1 MSNPFRIIW
10 LKAAVAFLI
19 PFFAT
24 IGGSLAPYAL
34 NGLPLHTKIAVIIII
49 CSTMVA
55 SLSALGSFLSTTFAE
70 HKAQQQS
77 GLDDTQPPPIT
88 AAQVAA
94 PCATRGLPSLPGWC
108 SAPLTPLFLRPE
120 TPRCFSTWLP
130 LSIRAGWVPFL

>member
-94 PCATRGLPSLPGWC
+94 APISVPVPVVQSTPVDPSIQP
-108 SAPLTPLFLRPE
+108 
-120 TPRCFSTWLP
+120 
-130 LSIRAGWVPFL
+130 

>member
-10 LKAAVAFLI
+10 LKAGVAFLI

-34 NGLPLHTKIAVIIII
+34 NGMPIHSNIAVVIIV

-94 PCATRGLPSLPGWC
+94 APISVPVPVVKPAPVVDPKAEPAILPEPTK
-108 SAPLTPLFLRPE
+108 AP
-120 TPRCFSTWLP
+120 
-130 LSIRAGWVPFL
+130 

>member
-10 LKAAVAFLI
+10 LKAALPILI

-34 NGLPLHTKIAVIIII
+34 NGLPVHTKIAVIIII

-55 SLSALGSFLSTTFAE
+55 SLSALGSFLSTTFEE

-94 PCATRGLPSLPGWC
+94 
-108 SAPLTPLFLRPE
+108 APISVPVPVVKPAPVVDTKAEPVILPE
-120 TPRCFSTWLP
+120 TPKTP
-130 LSIRAGWVPFL
+130 

>member
-10 LKAAVAFLI
+10 LKAGVAFSV

-55 SLSALGSFLSTTFAE
+55 SLSALSSFLSTTFAE

-94 PCATRGLPSLPGWC
+94 
-108 SAPLTPLFLRPE
+108 SAITVPVPAVQSPLVEPPKTL
-120 TPRCFSTWLP
+120 
-130 LSIRAGWVPFL
+130 